1 MRLVTWN
8 LGHRRNGN
16 RRPDRFVAALGALE
30 PDIAVLVDR
39 TPGDASSEL
48 LAALADIGL
57 KHQLRGEPDT
67 RGAQVLLCSR
77 LEMVPGSLD
86 TGSAG
91 VMPAD
96 ALHAYSPTGLLDVVS
111 LPRCRHDS
119 QPATHATCWN
129 WLLEATATLKQRRS
143 IVFGDLQDD
152 PTDTDAGSSHPV
164 RHFIRQGWQ
173 HAMPTE
179 GASYSTTGGRALVV
193 DHAFLSPS
201 LQRIDAHYAMGAAGF
216 RLAGSKDSLS
226 DRPALVVDLQ

>member
-16 RRPDRFVAALGALE
+16 RRPDRFVAALNSLE

-39 TPGDASSEL
+39 TPGDAGSEL

-57 KHQLRGEPDT
+57 SHQLRGELDA
-67 RGAQVLLCSR
+67 RGARVLLCSR

-86 TGSAG
+86 TDSAG
-91 VMPAD
+91 ATPAD

-111 LPRCRHDS
+111 LPRCRHDGG
-119 QPATHATCWN
+119 PASHATCWN

-152 PTDTDAGSSHPV
+152 PTDADAGSSHPV

-179 GASYSTTGGRALVV
+179 GASYSTTGGHALVV

-226 DRPALVVDLQ
+226 ERPALVVDLQ

>member
-57 KHQLRGEPDT
+57 RHQLRGEPDA

-86 TGSAG
+86 TGGAG
-91 VMPAD
+91 AMPAD
-96 ALHAYSPTGLLDVVS
+96 ALHAYSPTGLLDIVS
-111 LPRCRHDS
+111 LPCCRHDGR
-119 QPATHATCWN
+119 PASHATCWN

-152 PTDTDAGSSHPV
+152 PTDADAGSSHPV

>member
-16 RRPDRFVAALGALE
+16 RRPERFVAALGALE

-39 TPGDASSEL
+39 TPGAASSEL

-57 KHQLRGEPDT
+57 RHQLRSEPDA
-67 RGAQVLLCSR
+67 RGAQVLLASR
-77 LEMVPGSLD
+77 LEMVPGTMD
-86 TGSAG
+86 PGASAT
-91 VMPAD
+91 PAD

-111 LPRCRHDS
+111 LPSCRHGGRSASD
-119 QPATHATCWN
+119 ATCWN
-129 WLLEATATLKQRRS
+129 WLLEATAALKPRRS

-152 PTDTDAGSSHPV
+152 PSDADSGSSHPV

-179 GASYSTTGGRALVV
+179 GASYATTGGHALTV

-226 DRPALVVDLQ
+226 ERPALVVDLQ

>member
-16 RRPDRFVAALGALE
+16 RRPDRFVAALNALE

-48 LAALADIGL
+48 LAALANIGL
-57 KHQLRGEPDT
+57 RHQLRGEPDT

-77 LEMVPGSLD
+77 LEMVPGSLGTD
-86 TGSAG
+86 SAG
-91 VMPAD
+91 AMPTD
-96 ALHAYSPTGLLDVVS
+96 ALHAYLPTGLLDVVS

-119 QPATHATCWN
+119 EPASHATCWN

-152 PTDTDAGSSHPV
+152 PTDTDSGSSHPV

-173 HAMPTE
+173 IPEPVAAAHR
-179 GASYSTTGGRALVV
+179 RALRDGRGGIPARRLEGLAV
-193 DHAFLSPS
+193 
-201 LQRIDAHYAMGAAGF
+201 GAAGT
-216 RLAGSKDSLS
+216 RR
-226 DRPALVVDLQ
+226 RPAVATLAAQARTNRATPGRIP